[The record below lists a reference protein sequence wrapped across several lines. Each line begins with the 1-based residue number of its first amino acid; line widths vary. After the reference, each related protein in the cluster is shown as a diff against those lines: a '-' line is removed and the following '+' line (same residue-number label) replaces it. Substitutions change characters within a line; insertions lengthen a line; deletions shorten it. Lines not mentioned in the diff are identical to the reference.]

1 MPPATKK
8 ITITLCVYLVMDNE
22 EMETKKTT
30 ALTTVLT
37 SLRKSTNYSIQIS
50 AYTRMGDGVLSLPR
64 YCSTEEDGR
73 KMGGGSGLF

>member
-1 MPPATKK
+1 MTYKFNYDK
-8 ITITLCVYLVMDNE
+8 NVVMDND

-50 AYTRMGDGVLSLPR
+50 GYTRMGDGILSAPR
-64 YCSTEEDGR
+64 FCNTEEDGN
-73 KMGGGSGLF
+73 KFKFLILLFFTFS

>member
-1 MPPATKK
+1 
-8 ITITLCVYLVMDNE
+8 MDNE

-50 AYTRMGDGVLSLPR
+50 AYTRMGDGILSAPR
-64 YCSTEEDGR
+64 FCNTEEDG
-73 KMGGGSGLF
+73 KQASISTFISNI

>member
-1 MPPATKK
+1 
-8 ITITLCVYLVMDNE
+8 MDNE

-50 AYTRMGDGVLSLPR
+50 AYTRMGDGILSSPR
-64 YCSTEEDGR
+64 FCNTEEDGEYSNILHSVSFFIFVF
-73 KMGGGSGLF
+73 KY